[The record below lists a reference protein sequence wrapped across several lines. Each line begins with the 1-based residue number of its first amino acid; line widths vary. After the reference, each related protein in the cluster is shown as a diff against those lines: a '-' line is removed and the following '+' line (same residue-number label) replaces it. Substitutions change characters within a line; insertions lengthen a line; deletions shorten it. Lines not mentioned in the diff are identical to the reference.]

1 MCGQGW
7 AVVGSFRSA
16 RFRVSANPMAKSI
29 RVYTKTNR
37 AEGPGTMVGVRLQ
50 PGELEAVDQWRDNAL
65 GQPTRPEAI
74 RRLLKK
80 ALQ

>member
-1 MCGQGW
+1 
-7 AVVGSFRSA
+7 
-16 RFRVSANPMAKSI
+16 
-29 RVYTKTNR
+29 
-37 AEGPGTMVGVRLQ
+37 MVGVRLQ

-80 ALQ
+80 ALE